1 MSNARNLANLLGTKT
16 KVKDVDVD
24 GTELVL
30 DADADTSIT
39 ADTDDRV
46 DIKVAGSDVV
56 HVTRLDWVLAQ
67 QVLLHP

>member
-30 DADADTSIT
+30 DSDGDTSIE
-39 ADTDDRV
+39 ASSDDIMVFDT
-46 DIKVAGSDVV
+46 AGSERL
-56 HVTRLDWVLAQ
+56 RLDGSG
-67 QVLLHP
+67 